1 MDNKIKEDLKK
12 KRSQILEIR
21 DLRNKIND
29 LLYNMNLK
37 AKKIEDQRMN
47 LKTKNVETKL
57 IILENIVEDYMDF
70 IKSYIKETQTLIEKM
85 FEFVKERLYEDED
98 GLLD

>member
-21 DLRNKIND
+21 DLRNKINN
-29 LLYNMNLK
+29 LLYDMNLK

-47 LKTKNVETKL
+47 LKTKNEETML
-57 IILENIVEDYMDF
+57 IILENIVEDSMNF
-70 IKSYIKETQTLIEKM
+70 IKSYIKESKTLIEKM
-85 FEFVKERLYEDED
+85 FEFVKERLYEDEY

>member
-1 MDNKIKEDLKK
+1 
-12 KRSQILEIR
+12 
-21 DLRNKIND
+21 
-29 LLYNMNLK
+29 
-37 AKKIEDQRMN
+37 MN